1 VDSTAILVGLV
12 KRRIRPDLILFAN
25 VGAEKS
31 QTYEYLSIINP
42 YLKFNGFTEVTVVR
56 YAPKNYKHWPP
67 YYTLEENCLTNGT
80 LPSISF
86 GFSSCSQKW
95 KAGPQHKF
103 VQHWQPA
110 IDTWARGQKVVR
122 AIGYDCSL
130 RDRARSAKAERLVC
144 TYKDPYAE
152 WYDYW
157 FPLQE
162 WGWDRDRCKQE
173 IASAGLPVPM
183 KSSCFFCI
191 AMKPDEVAAL
201 PADLLRRI
209 VLLEARAKPRLEKVE
224 GLWRKSTKKRSG
236 SVTQFILEQGLL
248 PKEEIERIQ
257 QVPTELVK
265 FQQDY
270 AEGKDTIPLGV
281 YLHREFPEM
290 YPAEPVGTV
299 VVDVPFDTGQQSL
312 FAEA

>member
-1 VDSTAILVGLV
+1 
-12 KRRIRPDLILFAN
+12 
-25 VGAEKS
+25 
-31 QTYEYLSIINP
+31 
-42 YLKFNGFTEVTVVR
+42 
-56 YAPKNYKHWPP
+56 
-67 YYTLEENCLTNGT
+67 
-80 LPSISF
+80 
-86 GFSSCSQKW
+86 
-95 KAGPQHKF
+95 
-103 VQHWQPA
+103 
-110 IDTWARGQKVVR
+110 
-122 AIGYDCSL
+122 
-130 RDRARSAKAERLVC
+130 
-144 TYKDPYAE
+144 
-152 WYDYW
+152 
-157 FPLQE
+157 
-162 WGWDRDRCKQE
+162 
-173 IASAGLPVPM
+173 
-183 KSSCFFCI
+183 
-191 AMKPDEVAAL
+191 MKPDEVAAL
-201 PADLLRRI
+201 PADLLLRI